1 MDRITQSSQQT
12 LMLCEEKARLKYI
25 EKLDTPGSQPMTIGS
40 AVHYG
45 LLEKRSVAAALEY
58 MTKHWGVGWT
68 PSDQDSIEIDRAIVT
83 AMVNGALERWDKWPD
98 KIEMEFDIPLINPA
112 TGRSSTR
119 HRFAGKID
127 GVFTDGPVPV
137 LAELKTAGRI
147 DSAYLQRLSLA
158 WQPTAYMAAASE
170 VFGVP
175 VREMVYWV
183 IKKPSIRPKKKVA
196 REVEERP
203 QRVIILG
210 ELRELPYTQKVARSY
225 SPETAAEYSA
235 RVIADYLER
244 PDFYF
249 EKVTV
254 RRTDA
259 DIERWY
265 YEAWEIHQRFL
276 RIENG
281 GMTIRNPNQCLAFGK
296 PCHFFDLCRGVVGP
310 EAFTVR
316 KDAHPELDGTTNE

>member
-1 MDRITQSSQQT
+1 
-12 LMLCEEKARLKYI
+12 MLCEEKARLKYV
-25 EKLDTPGSQPMTIGS
+25 ERFSTPGSQPMTVGS

-68 PSDQDSIEIDRAIVT
+68 PSEQDSIEIDRAIVT

-127 GVFTDGPVPV
+127 GVFTGGPVPV

-147 DSAYLQRLSLA
+147 DSAYLQKLSLA

-170 VFGVP
+170 VFGAR

-183 IKKPSIRPKKKVA
+183 IKKPSIRPKKKIK
-196 REVEERP
+196 RE
-203 QRVIILG
+203 G
-210 ELRELPYTQKVARSY
+210 GY

>member
-12 LMLCEEKARLKYI
+12 LMLCEEKARLKYV
-25 EKLDTPGSQPMTIGS
+25 ERFSTPGSQPMTVGS

-68 PSDQDSIEIDRAIVT
+68 PSEQDSIEIDRAIVT

-127 GVFTDGPVPV
+127 GVFTGGPVPV

-147 DSAYLQRLSLA
+147 DSAYLQKLSLA

-170 VFGVP
+170 VFGAR

-183 IKKPSIRPKKKVA
+183 IKKPSIRPKKKIK
-196 REVEERP
+196 RE
-203 QRVIILG
+203 G
-210 ELRELPYTQKVARSY
+210 GY